1 MANKMNFYLPSSAN
15 QMMTITQYEVD
26 RVDESIQGI
35 KHLLNNKTVDVLI
48 KKINPLDFDVGD
60 IKSKKIY
67 SFNHSTFKW
76 TVHREEDYE
85 EEIKW
90 NWQKQNHS
98 Y

>member
-1 MANKMNFYLPSSAN
+1 MNFYLPSSSN

-26 RVDESIQGI
+26 KVDESIQGI
-35 KHLLNNKTVDVLI
+35 RHLLNNNTVDVFI
-48 KKINPLDFDVGD
+48 KKISPLDFDVGD

-76 TVHREEDYE
+76 MVHKEEDYE

-90 NWQKQNHS
+90 NWQKQNDS